1 MNSKSELPSDITS
14 SHQLSE
20 TNNQENN
27 STSSILDAVPEENS
41 TQHKISKTVSLNS
54 FSSPLP
60 PPEILKQYEDMAP
73 GTIERLLSAV
83 ESDAKHIRHIEIA
96 EVNNETKKLE
106 AIIDIEKEELRAR
119 ISEANKA
126 QIFALTLGIIGI
138 VAGLITVITGSPV
151 SGAAIIGSTFA
162 GGLGMAFIG
171 GRKGS
176 AKNDDNEDE

>member
-1 MNSKSELPSDITS
+1 MNSESPSDITS
-14 SHQLSE
+14 NHQLSE
-20 TNNQENN
+20 TQENN
-27 STSSILDAVPEENS
+27 LTSSILDPMIEENS
-41 TQHKISKTVSLNS
+41 TPKKILKTVSLNS

-73 GTIERLLSAV
+73 GTIERLLNSV
-83 ESDAKHIRHIEIA
+83 ESDAKHIRHIELA

-119 ISEANKA
+119 ISETSKA
-126 QIFALTLGIIGI
+126 QNFALTLGILG
-138 VAGLITVITGSPV
+138 VMAGLITVITGSPV

-176 AKNDDNEDE
+176 VKNDDNEDE